1 MGALT
6 FLLSVAYLLS
16 GVSAAP
22 SSAGNASCDTVEL
35 GYQCSPATS
44 HLWGQYSPFFSLEDE
59 LSVSSEL
66 PEDCRVT
73 FVQVLS
79 RHGARYPTSS
89 KSKKYK
95 QLVTA
100 IQRNATSF
108 KGKFAF
114 LKTYNYTLGADDL
127 TPFGEHQMVNSG
139 IKFYQKYKA
148 LARSVVPFIRSSGS
162 DRVIASGEK
171 FIKGFQQAKLADSA
185 ATNRA
190 APVISV
196 IIPES
201 ETFNNTLDHSVCTNF
216 EASELGDEVAA
227 NFTALFAPAIRA
239 RVEKHLPGVKLTDD
253 DVVSLMDMCSFDTVA
268 RTTDASQ
275 LSPFCALFTHNEWKE
290 YDYLQSLGKYY
301 GYGAGNPLG
310 PAQGIGFTNELIAR
324 LTHSPVQDHTSTNS
338 TLDSN
343 PATFPLNATIYVDF
357 SHDNGMIPIFF
368 AMGLYNGTEPL
379 SLTAVESTKESDG
392 YSASWAV
399 PFAARAYFETMQCKS
414 EKEPLVRALIN
425 DRVVPLHGCAVDKLG
440 RCKLNDFVEGL
451 SWASFLSTSSQPY
464 TLALTAVH
472 TMPTYD
478 ITNYLPIET
487 LPPPETDKTYYAKPI
502 LVLIISLRINTWNKY
517 LSLIRK
523 LQREARLFC
532 VTNVYDLNELVDEHA
547 DEIAGFVV
555 TTGDTMLADDRRRND
570 RRPPHPPRHP
580 T

>member
-16 GVSAAP
+16 GVSGAP
-22 SSAGNASCDTVEL
+22 SSAGSASCDTVEL
-35 GYQCSPATS
+35 GYQCSSATS

-66 PEDCRVT
+66 PKDCRVT

-89 KSKKYK
+89 KSKKYRK
-95 QLVTA
+95 LVTA
-100 IQRNATSF
+100 IQKNATSF

-127 TPFGEHQMVNSG
+127 TPFGEQQMVNSG

-171 FIKGFQQAKLADSA
+171 FIEGFQQAKLADSG

-201 ETFNNTLDHSVCTNF
+201 ETFNNTLDHSVCTKF

-239 RVEKHLPGVKLTDD
+239 RAEKHLPGVQLTDD

-268 RTTDASQ
+268 RASDASQ
-275 LSPFCALFTHNEWKE
+275 LSPFCALFTHNEWKK

-324 LTHSPVQDHTSTNS
+324 LTRSPVQDHTSTNS

-379 SLTAVESTKESDG
+379 SLTSVESTKESDG

-440 RCKLNDFVEGL
+440 RCKLSDFVEGL
-451 SWASFLSTSSQPY
+451 SWARSGG
-464 TLALTAVH
+464 
-472 TMPTYD
+472 
-478 ITNYLPIET
+478 N
-487 LPPPETDKTYYAKPI
+487 
-502 LVLIISLRINTWNKY
+502 W
-517 LSLIRK
+517 
-523 LQREARLFC
+523 RECFS
-532 VTNVYDLNELVDEHA
+532 
-547 DEIAGFVV
+547 
-555 TTGDTMLADDRRRND
+555 
-570 RRPPHPPRHP
+570 
-580 T
+580 

>member
-1 MGALT
+1 MGALI

-16 GVSAAP
+16 GVSGAP
-22 SSAGNASCDTVEL
+22 SSAGSDACDTVER
-35 GYQCSPATS
+35 GYQCSPRIS

-66 PEDCRVT
+66 PKDCRVT

-95 QLVTA
+95 GLVTA
-100 IQRNATSF
+100 IQKNATSF

-127 TPFGEHQMVNSG
+127 TPFGEQQMVNSG
-139 IKFYQKYKA
+139 IKFYQKYRA

-171 FIKGFQQAKLADSA
+171 FIEGFQQAKLADSG

-196 IIPES
+196 TIPES
-201 ETFNNTLDHSVCTNF
+201 DGYNNTLDHSVCTNF
-216 EASELGDEVAA
+216 EASALGDEVVA
-227 NFTALFAPAIRA
+227 NFTALFAPAIRTRA
-239 RVEKHLPGVKLTDD
+239 EKHLPGVQLTDD

-275 LSPFCALFTHNEWKE
+275 LSPFCALFTHSEWKK

-324 LTHSPVQDHTSTNS
+324 LTRSPVQDHTSTNS
-338 TLDSN
+338 TLDSD
-343 PATFPLNATIYVDF
+343 PASFPLNATIYVDF

-379 SLTAVESTKESDG
+379 SQTSAESTKESDG
-392 YSASWAV
+392 YSASWTV

-414 EKEPLVRALIN
+414 EKEPLVRALVN
-425 DRVVPLHGCAVDKLG
+425 DRVVPLHGCPVDKLG

-451 SWASFLSTSSQPY
+451 SWARSGG
-464 TLALTAVH
+464 
-472 TMPTYD
+472 
-478 ITNYLPIET
+478 NWGEC
-487 LPPPETDKTYYAKPI
+487 
-502 LVLIISLRINTWNKY
+502 SL
-517 LSLIRK
+517 
-523 LQREARLFC
+523 
-532 VTNVYDLNELVDEHA
+532 
-547 DEIAGFVV
+547 
-555 TTGDTMLADDRRRND
+555 DR
-570 RRPPHPPRHP
+570 
-580 T
+580 

>member
-1 MGALT
+1 MKELYNGRRVRRGEDGFPFRVRVRTFNEGRIGTLIVGIMGTLT

-16 GVSAAP
+16 SRVSGAP
-22 SSAGNASCDTVEL
+22 SSAGSQSCDTVEL

-44 HLWGQYSPFFSLEDE
+44 HLWGQYSPFFSLADE

-66 PEDCRVT
+66 PKDCKVT

-127 TPFGEHQMVNSG
+127 TPFGEQQMVNSG
-139 IKFYQKYKA
+139 IKFYQRYKA

-171 FIKGFQQAKLADSA
+171 FIEGFQQAKLADSG

-190 APVISV
+190 APSISV

-216 EASELGDEVAA
+216 EASELGDEVEA

-239 RVEKHLPGVKLTDD
+239 RAEKHLPGVKLTDD

-275 LSPFCALFTHNEWKE
+275 LSPFCGLFTHNEWKK

-343 PATFPLNATIYVDF
+343 PATFPLNATMYVDF

-368 AMGLYNGTEPL
+368 AMGLYNGTKPL
-379 SLTAVESTKESDG
+379 SQTSVESTKESVG

-399 PFAARAYFETMQCKS
+399 PFGARAYFETMQCKS

-451 SWASFLSTSSQPY
+451 SWARSGGNWGECFS
-464 TLALTAVH
+464 
-472 TMPTYD
+472 
-478 ITNYLPIET
+478 
-487 LPPPETDKTYYAKPI
+487 
-502 LVLIISLRINTWNKY
+502 
-517 LSLIRK
+517 
-523 LQREARLFC
+523 
-532 VTNVYDLNELVDEHA
+532 
-547 DEIAGFVV
+547 
-555 TTGDTMLADDRRRND
+555 
-570 RRPPHPPRHP
+570 
-580 T
+580 